1 MDGSGQLFRAG
12 RPVLTRRRFLQVLG
26 ATAGSA
32 AVANAMAAWGHLGVS
47 AQTEPPKLTGKVNGV
62 KVVVLGA
69 GPGGCP
75 SAYELMN
82 LGYDVTVLEA
92 HSHVGGHA
100 FTVRRGAKT
109 HEYGGEEQVC
119 NFDADPTNW
128 FDAGPSRLPSYH
140 RAILH
145 YCKVFNIPM
154 IDYNNINLNAWTY
167 AEGIDGAMSGKKMR
181 LGELQADMGG
191 YTSELL
197 AKAANQ
203 DTLDGELTADDRD
216 QLVEY
221 LTAWGMLSSKDLA
234 YTSDTSNRGFS
245 QLPGAGD
252 RPGVPSDPVPF
263 KDLLP
268 FANAVVGGESGY
280 LAAVASYD
288 WWATLLQPVNG
299 MEAIYSDGFHKALGD
314 RIKLNSEVTE
324 IRQSDNDVTITYKNT
339 ESGETQQIKAD
350 YCMCNIPLS
359 VLMKIPSDFS
369 SKMRA
374 AMEGIAYATAM
385 RMGMQFKRRF
395 WEEDDWI
402 YGGQSFFNNSKVGI
416 LGYPNSDYMAS
427 KGVLLALY
435 NFGNDAINISRLSL
449 KDREEFGLQW
459 GSKIHP
465 TYRQDFE
472 SSFSVAWHR
481 MPYSLGAWPSFT
493 TRTRQ
498 QYYPTLLEPDGRIYL
513 VGEHLSYVNA
523 WQEGAYQ
530 AAWVQV
536 PKLHERVMQTQNNA

>member
-1 MDGSGQLFRAG
+1 MDVGGEGTRSNAPF
-12 RPVLTRRRFLQVLG
+12 LTRRRFLQVLG

-47 AQTEPPKLTGKVNGV
+47 AQTEPPKLTGHVNGV
-62 KVVVLGA
+62 KVVILGA

-75 SAYELMN
+75 AAYELMN

-92 HSHVGGHA
+92 RDRPGGHA
-100 FTVRRGAKT
+100 FTVRNGDKS
-109 HEYGGEEQVC
+109 HEYGGEAQTC
-119 NFDADPTNW
+119 QFDADPSNW
-128 FDAGPSRLPSYH
+128 YDAGPSRLPSYH

-145 YCKVFNIPM
+145 YCQVFNIPM
-154 IDYNNINLNAWTY
+154 VNYSNLNLNAWTY
-167 AEGIDGAMSGKKMR
+167 AEGVPGAMSGKRMR

-197 AKAANQ
+197 SKAANQ
-203 DTLDGELTADDRD
+203 DMLDQTLSKEDRD

-221 LTAWGMLSSKDLA
+221 LTAWGMLSSKDLQ
-234 YTSDTSNRGFS
+234 YTAATSNRGYS

-252 RPGVPSDPVPF
+252 RPGIPSDPVPF

-268 FANAVVGGESGY
+268 YANAVVGSESGY

-288 WWATLLQPVNG
+288 WWSTLLQPVNG
-299 MEAIYSDGFHKALGD
+299 MQSIYTDGFHKALGD
-314 RIKLNSEVTE
+314 RIKLNAEVTE
-324 IRQSDNDVTITYKNT
+324 IRQDQNGVRIGYRDTQT
-339 ESGETQQIKAD
+339 GQTQQITAD
-350 YCMCNIPLS
+350 YCMSNIPMS
-359 VLMKIPSDFS
+359 VMLKIPSDLS
-369 SKMRA
+369 STMKS
-374 AMEGIAYATAM
+374 AMEGIAYATSC

-402 YGGQSFFNNSKVGI
+402 YGGQSYFSYSKIGI
-416 LGYPNSDYMAS
+416 LSYPNVGYFSP
-427 KGVLLALY
+427 KGVLLGAY
-435 NFGNDAINISRLSL
+435 NFGNDAIAFSALSL
-449 KDREEFGLQW
+449 KDREELALTW
-459 GSKIHP
+459 GNKMHP

-481 MPYSLGAWPSFT
+481 MPYSLGAWPSYT

-536 PKLHERVMQTQNNA
+536 PKLHDRVMKTQG